1 MDIELKHIAKRSENL
16 SDWYT
21 DVILKGEL
29 ADYAPVRGCMV
40 YREYGYAI
48 WERVKKLLGQ
58 RIIDSGHQ
66 DVYYPLFIPKS
77 LLTKEA
83 EHIEG
88 FAPEVAW
95 VTIGGGEKLAEPL
108 AVRPTSEV
116 IIGTMWAKWI
126 DSYRDLPILQNQW
139 ANVVRWEKATR
150 PFLRTL
156 EFLWQE
162 GHTAH
167 RTEDEA
173 REETM
178 LILDV
183 YRDFAVDDLSM
194 AMLAGQK
201 SESEKFAGAV
211 ETHAI
216 EGMMPDGK
224 ALQCGTSHFL
234 GQNFARAFDIKFLDD
249 DNTEKL
255 VWTTSWGVSHRIV
268 GGLIMQHGDDGGL
281 ILPPKA
287 APVQVVIVPI
297 LYDETKAQVLEVAR
311 KLNLML
317 KTQSVFGE
325 SLRVHAD
332 LDESTTPGFKFS
344 KWELKGV
351 PVRLEIGPKDLAKSQ
366 VMTVSRDDR
375 GKRPLAFD
383 AGAGSF
389 DIDGLKEL
397 LAGVQNRLRERA
409 SQELSSRLFK
419 VESFDDFKEA
429 VSGKG
434 FAVAAWD
441 GTDETEAAIKEA
453 TSATVRVLKKGVTS
467 GKVACVYSG
476 RPARYIAYW
485 GQSY

>member
-1 MDIELKHIAKRSENL
+1 
-16 SDWYT
+16 
-21 DVILKGEL
+21 
-29 ADYAPVRGCMV
+29 MV

-58 RIIDSGHQ
+58 RIIDTGHQ
-66 DVYYPLFIPKS
+66 DVYYPLFIPQS
-77 LLTKEA
+77 LLMKEA

-88 FAPEVAW
+88 FSPEVAW
-95 VTIGGGEKLAEPL
+95 VTVGGGEKLAEPL

-126 DSYRDLPILQNQW
+126 GSYRDLPVLQNQW

-167 RTEDEA
+167 RTEEEA
-173 REETM
+173 RRETS

-183 YRDFAVDDLSM
+183 YRDFAAEDL
-194 AMLAGQK
+194 ALAVLAGQK

-211 ETHAI
+211 DTYAI

-234 GQNFARAFDIKFLDD
+234 GQNFARAFDIRFLDD

-268 GGLIMQHGDDGGL
+268 GGMIMQHGDDSGL

-297 LYDETKAQVLEVAR
+297 FYDETKARVLEAAD
-311 KLNLML
+311 KLGQLL
-317 KTQSVFGE
+317 RSQSAFAE
-325 SLRVHAD
+325 PLRVQAD
-332 LDESTTPGFKFS
+332 LDETTKPGFKFS

-351 PVRLEIGPKDLAKSQ
+351 PVRLEIGPKDLEKSQ
-366 VMTVSRDDR
+366 VTAVSRDDR
-375 GKRPLAFD
+375 SKRALAFD
-383 AGAGSF
+383 PGAGSF
-389 DIDGLKEL
+389 DIEGLAEL
-397 LAGVQNRLRERA
+397 LTGVQERLRERA
-409 SQELSSRLFK
+409 MRELESRLVETADFAEFK
-419 VESFDDFKEA
+419 KIVA
-429 VSGKG
+429 GKG
-434 FAVAAWD
+434 FAVAPWD
-441 GTDETEAAIKEA
+441 GADETEAAVKEA

-476 RPARYIAYW
+476 RPAQYIAYW